1 MFDNLV
7 ESTSHKDDLSRK
19 GGFFLGT
26 LIIYFVLAVV
36 IGVVGVVTYNDH
48 LDALNMELTTMVAP
62 VPIQQQPEQQQQKQ
76 EARPQQTQDQQVA
89 TRTEFVASNL
99 DPTKVPQKVENVAS
113 RVPPVPP
120 GGAILSSR
128 NSDPVGGP
136 SGPVGPVGSGSGG
149 PVGGTAPPKNV
160 VVASDDEPPPPP
172 KPTPEPKKNVTVSGG
187 VLNGKAISKPQ
198 PPYPAIARAAR
209 ASGAVVVQVTV
220 DESGKVISAHA
231 ISGNPLL
238 QQAAVQASYGWRFSP
253 TLLTGQPVK
262 VTGTITFNFT
272 LQ

>member
-1 MFDNLV
+1 MFENLV
-7 ESTSHKDDLSRK
+7 ESTSHKEDISRK

-26 LIIYFVLAVV
+26 LAIYFVLFVIISI
-36 IGVVGVVTYNDH
+36 IGVITYNDH

-76 EARPQQTQDQQVA
+76 ESKPAEVKDQQVA

-113 RVPPVPP
+113 KVPPVPP
-120 GGAILSSR
+120 GGAVLSNR

-136 SGPVGPVGSGSGG
+136 SGPVGPGTGTGG
-149 PVGGTAPPKNV
+149 PVGGTAPPKV

-172 KPTPEPKKNVTVSGG
+172 KPTPEPKKNITISGG

-198 PPYPAIARAAR
+198 PPYPPIARAAR
-209 ASGAVVVQVTV
+209 ASGTVVVSVTV
-220 DESGKVISAHA
+220 DESGKVIAAHA
-231 ISGNPLL
+231 VSGNPLL
-238 QQAAVQASYGWRFSP
+238 TQAAVQTAYGWRFSP
-253 TLLTGQPVK
+253 TLLSGQPVK
-262 VTGTITFNFT
+262 VSGTISFIFN

>member
-1 MFDNLV
+1 MFENLV

-26 LIIYFVLAVV
+26 LAIYAVLAII
-36 IGVVGVVTYNDH
+36 IGVVGVITYNDH
-48 LDALNMELTTMVAP
+48 LDNLNMELTTMVAP
-62 VPIQQQPEQQQQKQ
+62 VPIQQQQQQEEHHEAAQPKPQ
-76 EARPQQTQDQQVA
+76 EQQVA
-89 TRTEFVASNL
+89 TRTEFVASNP

-113 RVPPVPP
+113 RIPPVPP
-120 GGAILSSR
+120 GGAVIGRS
-128 NSDPVGGP
+128 NSDPVGG
-136 SGPVGPVGSGSGG
+136 GAPVGLVGGTGGG
-149 PVGGTAPPKNV
+149 PVGGTAPPKAV
-160 VVASDDEPPPPP
+160 VVESEDVPPPP
-172 KPTPEPKKNVTVSGG
+172 KPTPEPKKNVTISGG
-187 VLNGKAISKPQ
+187 VLNGRAISKPQ

-209 ASGAVVVQVTV
+209 ASGAVVVSVTV

-231 ISGNPLL
+231 VSGNPLL

-253 TLLTGQPVK
+253 TMLSGQPVK

>member
-1 MFDNLV
+1 MFENLV

-26 LIIYFVLAVV
+26 LAIYVVLAII
-36 IGVVGVVTYNDH
+36 IGVVGVITYNDH
-48 LDALNMELTTMVAP
+48 LDNLNMELTTMVAP
-62 VPIQQQPEQQQQKQ
+62 VPIQQQQQQQEEHH
-76 EARPQQTQDQQVA
+76 EAAKPAPEQQVA

-99 DPTKVPQKVENVAS
+99 DPTKVPQKVESVAS
-113 RVPPVPP
+113 KIPPVPP
-120 GGAILSSR
+120 GGAVISNR
-128 NSDPVGGP
+128 NSDPVGG
-136 SGPVGPVGSGSGG
+136 GAPVGLVGNGTGGG
-149 PVGGTAPPKNV
+149 PVGGTAPPKAV
-160 VVASDDEPPPPP
+160 VVDSGDEPPPPP
-172 KPTPEPKKNVTVSGG
+172 KPTPEPKKNVTISGG
-187 VLNGKAISKPQ
+187 VLNGRAIAKPQ

-209 ASGAVVVQVTV
+209 ASGAVVVSVTV

-231 ISGNPLL
+231 VSGNQLL

-253 TLLTGQPVK
+253 TMLSGQPVK